1 MNIISRTPTFDTWFA
16 TVNDPIAKARIT
28 RRLQQAES
36 GNFGDCEPIG
46 EGVSEMRIHVGA
58 GWRVYFVRRG
68 ELIYLLLC
76 GGNKKTQ
83 PRDIEY
89 AKQLSRNLEN

>member
-1 MNIISRTPTFDTWFA
+1 
-16 TVNDPIAKARIT
+16 
-28 RRLQQAES
+28 
-36 GNFGDCEPIG
+36 
-46 EGVSEMRIHVGA
+46 MRIHVGA

>member
-1 MNIISRTPTFDTWFA
+1 MNILSRTPTFDRWFA

-28 RRLQQAES
+28 RRLQQVEH
-36 GNFGDCEPIG
+36 GNFGDCESVG

-68 ELIYLLLC
+68 EVVYLLLC

-83 PRDIEY
+83 TRDIEQ
-89 AKQLSRNLEN
+89 AKQLARHL